1 MKRILLRRGLQANLP
16 ILSVGEAGFATD
28 TGNLYVGSSNGNRL
42 VGPIDL
48 TGLATEE
55 YVDEAIAAIG
65 EGSTTPAYKG
75 FKAHYGKMFAD
86 EPSINKLVIYKEA
99 AAENIETLIDT
110 STEDDYFEVRGLSES
125 DFVALINIYG
135 SSASLPLQNSDL
147 MAFLEA
153 LVDNVILDA
162 NDALN
167 SVSAMKTLFYENINA
182 LTGTLPEGSLYQNFE
197 FFRDNFDVT
206 TSDYTGGTGTGFEF
220 GININSETMQYSF
233 AYINELGTGYLQGDI
248 ITIPGTFFNA
258 ATPANDCTVTI
269 GSVNNGQVQTVTAA
283 GNAIFSVWPSN
294 NINDGGADQY
304 DNANY
309 ITTDLSQEPGQ
320 NEEYY
325 GISYN
330 NGNVV
335 SNSSDFG
342 GTGASYVV
350 VYQDSIFGL
359 FATGISI
366 DVIETNGNSG
376 FDGNGR
382 TEVGSLFDPS
392 APGFGDFVVSGLTIT
407 GSDEVTITNES
418 SDEDMRIRAGDDLY
432 LEAYGD
438 DLFIRSADDVRIQTN
453 YDFSEGEYDNEW
465 EFASDGTTYLAKN
478 SSTNDTYLSTPLNNT
493 EVSLEIT
500 AGRDI
505 YLRTGGY
512 DNDEQGGNTS
522 VTFKFDDEGNIIIP
536 SGGDILDSSG
546 NSLLGGS
553 VDLTGYAT
561 EDYVDTAI
569 NGISIPSI
577 SGLATESYVDG
588 AISAIDI
595 PDIGAITFENND
607 ITGNNIGQIG
617 SIVEAETAYNGAT
630 AANSSAVFLSLNVP
644 GVLDVAQGWII
655 RFAGG
660 ETRTVAY
667 EPYTDVVTTNARV
680 IQFDTSFQYTYPITI
695 ESPDYFVGSTPE
707 VNIIAGDKQW
717 KFGTDGVLEVP
728 PNGYIDISGSQL
740 NSRAFIVSG
749 QTGTLASTNSNVT
762 IVSNLSSPQPKTWYF
777 NENGTTNL
785 PGTLLFPD
793 GSALNNGNTTGTWT
807 LAPGANTVSFT
818 VDWNNTYVMWVRGNI
833 PNGIIAW
840 NATVS
845 VTNANV
851 PVVGTQYAWNYNSGT
866 TEAPVFVLDI
876 TGIPTQIIGTPGAI
890 STALPAVGTNA
901 NTFVFTI
908 NNSSPNA
915 QTISYGYTKI

>member
-1 MKRILLRRGLQANLP
+1 MRRIIFRRGLETNTPQLA
-16 ILSVGEAGFATD
+16 VGEPGFSTD
-28 TGNLYVGSSNGNRL
+28 TGKFYIGSPGGNRL
-42 VGPIDL
+42 IGPIDL
-48 TGLATEE
+48 
-55 YVDEAIAAIG
+55 
-65 EGSTTPAYKG
+65 TTPAYKG

-135 SSASLPLQNSDL
+135 SSTSLPLQNSDL

-335 SNSSDFG
+335 SNSPDFG

-453 YDFSEGEYDNEW
+453 YDFSESEYGSEW
-465 EFASDGTTYLAKN
+465 QFASDGTTYLAKN
-478 SSTNDTYLSTPLNNT
+478 SSTNDTYLSTPSNNT

-512 DNDEQGGNTS
+512 DNDGQGGNTS

-536 SGGDILDSSG
+536 SGGNILDSSG

-561 EDYVDTAI
+561 EDYVDQ
-569 NGISIPSI
+569 GIVWSI
-577 SGLATESYVDG
+577 SA
-588 AISAIDI
+588 
-595 PDIGAITFENND
+595 
-607 ITGNNIGQIG
+607 
-617 SIVEAETAYNGAT
+617 
-630 AANSSAVFLSLNVP
+630 
-644 GVLDVAQGWII
+644 
-655 RFAGG
+655 
-660 ETRTVAY
+660 
-667 EPYTDVVTTNARV
+667 
-680 IQFDTSFQYTYPITI
+680 
-695 ESPDYFVGSTPE
+695 
-707 VNIIAGDKQW
+707 
-717 KFGTDGVLEVP
+717 
-728 PNGYIDISGSQL
+728 SGS
-740 NSRAFIVSG
+740 SSYTFSGPGIVSG
-749 QTGTLASTNSNVT
+749 NTDNPVLYLQRGFTYTFV
-762 IVSNLSSPQPKTWYF
+762 
-777 NENGTTNL
+777 
-785 PGTLLFPD
+785 
-793 GSALNNGNTTGTWT
+793 NTTGTNHPFAIRVSNGGAAYTSGVSGSQTGTQTFTVPMDAPSTLYYQCTIHSAMGNTINIIDAKDIYGCFHKLASLTAPAADTVYNFDWYTDTTVHESEGVTVTSSNPTRISIAKSGKYSVFTEMIVRINGVGERNVFLWLAKNGTDIPETGVKVSLRQGGVDNPIFET
-807 LAPGANTVSFT
+807 LAKQWFL
-818 VDWNNTYVMWVRGNI
+818 DDI
-833 PNGIIAW
+833 
-840 NATVS
+840 
-845 VTNANV
+845 NANDYIELR
-851 PVVGTQYAWNYNSGT
+851 YALNRVDLIQLEY
-866 TEAPVFVLDI
+866 
-876 TGIPTQIIGTPGAI
+876 TP
-890 STALPAVGTNA
+890 
-901 NTFVFTI
+901 
-908 NNSSPNA
+908 A
-915 QTISYGYTKI
+915 QTEPYIRPAMPSATITIIEV